1 MRTDALVMTVI
12 NENHKALK
20 KELGEV
26 ISQSESDMWE
36 KNKNLRA
43 QVNQLQQRV
52 RFMEQEKEK
61 EKEEQASV
69 VMNEYD
75 QSMEELINNLS
86 KTNKELDDLKYYYH
100 HMVLEFIEE
109 VKKTTGDGDIAE
121 SYVKNLW
128 YKHAMKR
135 KEQA

>member
-1 MRTDALVMTVI
+1 MRTDDLVMTVI

-52 RFMEQEKEK
+52 RFMEQEK

-109 VKKTTGDGDIAE
+109 VKKTTGDDAIAE
-121 SYVKNLW
+121 AYVKNLW

-135 KEQA
+135 KGQA